1 MLKNQYRLY
10 EWICVAALAVFV
22 VLMLVFSSGGTGKS
36 VRELT
41 APVTKL
47 SEATPL
53 VERTAP
59 EAAAAFG
66 FDLTLTEGV
75 LYYENEDIM
84 NVSEILIVKVNDKSD
99 APEIKQAV
107 ERRVKEQAELY
118 KNYAPDQYSLLQ
130 KSIVEVKGNTVFYC
144 TGTNAG
150 DVYDAFKKAL

>member
-1 MLKNQYRLY
+1 MLKIKYQLY
-10 EWICVAALAVFV
+10 ELICVAALAVFV
-22 VLMLVFSSGGTGKS
+22 VLLLIFSSGGTKKS
-36 VRELT
+36 VGELT
-41 APVTKL
+41 APVAKL
-47 SEATPL
+47 AEATPL

-84 NVSEILIVKVNDKSD
+84 NVSEILIVKLNDKDD
-99 APEIKQAV
+99 APGIKEAV
-107 ERRVKEQAELY
+107 KRRVEEQAELY

-130 KSIVEVKGNTVFYC
+130 DSIIEVKGNVVFYC

-150 DVYDAFKKAL
+150 DVYDAFKKVL